1 MSWNGAR
8 SESLKVGWN
17 FYQRAVDNYSIIVRI
32 MELEE
37 RDLLIGEAPRILI
50 EESFFDMCT
59 IIINEN
65 GAARQAFY
73 AIDDTF
79 GPVDAGDIK
88 NLEAWAGRSAVIED
102 HFNYG
107 TVYVYTIQRSLETIG
122 YIVLG
127 KRYRVDLKPS
137 QIRDLEVIGELYGM
151 ALMRGQ
157 TSVPKSDNGVF
168 ETVLESFPDPLVL
181 VDMHGYIGY
190 ANRKA
195 KEHFETRKGFFLN
208 ERADKAIPGLPEA
221 LVKDRKPFS
230 GEINYRSDNNYRVYR
245 VESFIVPEVK
255 DGEWLAIVFK
265 DIVEAKANEEE
276 KFLRKRNES
285 VGMLAGGIAHDFN
298 NMLTGILGYAALMKK
313 MINDVQLGRYAEAI
327 EHSAQRASGLTKHL
341 LNFSRR
347 QKRSAGLMDINLL
360 LDDVLFLISKSFHNI
375 NVILDFNSMLPAIRG
390 DEAELQNVFLNLF
403 VNARDAMDGEGGTL
417 KVSTSRYDGGYV
429 CIQIEDTGKGIDE
442 TLRHK
447 IFEPYFST
455 KEDAENLG
463 MGLYL
468 VDKVIKEHGG
478 FIEIKSEPAK
488 GACFE
493 LYLPVPSGQ
502 PAATSKPKLESS
514 EKAIEK
520 KKILIVD
527 DEPLIRELLKNYL
540 AAKGAYL
547 LEAENGEKALDM
559 YREHRDS
566 IDLIVLDVIMP
577 GIKGDEVLR
586 QIRKDT
592 AKTKVIISSGF
603 MSEQQREKLKG
614 LSVDGFLD
622 KPFKDDSALSIIGEV
637 LSKPETANG

>member
-37 RDLLIGEAPRILI
+37 RDLLISEAPRILI

-65 GAARQAFY
+65 GTPRQAFY
-73 AIDDTF
+73 TIDDAF
-79 GPVDAGDIK
+79 GPVNADDIR
-88 NLEAWAGRSAVIED
+88 NLKAWAGRSAVIED
-102 HFNYG
+102 YFNYG
-107 TVYVYTIQRSLETIG
+107 TVYVYMIQRSLETIG

-137 QIRDLEVIGELYGM
+137 QIRELEVIGEFYGM
-151 ALMRGQ
+151 ALMRAP

-181 VDMHGYIGY
+181 VDMNGYIGY
-190 ANRKA
+190 ANQKA
-195 KEHFETRKGFFLN
+195 KQHFETRKGFFLN

-221 LVKDRKPFS
+221 LVKDRKAFS

-245 VESFIVPEVK
+245 VESFVVPGAK
-255 DGEWLAIVFK
+255 DEEWLAIVFK

-298 NMLTGILGYAALMKK
+298 NMLTGILGYSALMKK
-313 MINDVQLGRYAEAI
+313 MINDAQLSRYAEAI

-375 NVILDFNSMLPAIRG
+375 NVIRDFDVMLPAIKG
-390 DEAELQNVFLNLF
+390 DEAEFQNVFLNLF
-403 VNARDAMDGEGGTL
+403 VNARDAMGGEGGTL
-417 KVSTSRYDGGYV
+417 RVSTSRYDEGHV
-429 CIQIEDTGKGIDE
+429 CVQIEDTGKGIDE

-455 KEDAENLG
+455 KEDAGNLG

-468 VDKVIKEHGG
+468 VDKIIKEHGG

-493 LYLPVPSGQ
+493 LYLPVPSGK
-502 PAATSKPKLESS
+502 PVATVKPPLEAS

-520 KKILIVD
+520 KKILVVD

-547 LEAENGEKALDM
+547 LEAENGEEALDM
-559 YREHRDS
+559 YREHKNS

-577 GIKGDEVLR
+577 GMKGDEVLR

-592 AKTKVIISSGF
+592 AKMKVIISSGF
-603 MSEQQREKLKG
+603 MSEQQREKLKD

-622 KPFKDDSALSIIGEV
+622 KPFKDDGALSIIGEV
-637 LSKPETANG
+637 LSKP